1 MIRFAAFFFLLLAS
15 SCAAPPPPPSTLNLS
30 FNTSPTTCDPRK
42 SADFVSSTLVC
53 LVYEGLARCVPNGDV
68 ELALAE
74 KADVSSDGTV
84 YTFHLRK
91 SAWTDGKP
99 VTAYDFEASWK
110 KILDPSF
117 PSVCAYLLYPV
128 KNGEA
133 CAKGELPLSEAGIRA
148 LGPQTLRVELER
160 PTPYFLS
167 LTAFPLLLPY
177 PSHIQDDPP
186 IPVTNGPFRI
196 EKMAANAEIV
206 LAKNQA
212 FWNTKQVRLDRIHI
226 AIVPDETTA
235 FQMFER
241 GELDWLGGPLAPIP
255 PDALESLLERADVQF
270 IPMAATTFC
279 TFNTETLPFSNLHL
293 RKAFSYAIDRGEI
306 VREVTQ
312 AGQTAATRCLPP
324 SLFGNEKKELI
335 PAFSPIEAKE
345 LLAKGLEETGLAAA
359 DLDGLVLYF
368 RHGQIDKRLA
378 QALQKQWKDTLGV
391 SIALEQADPKS
402 QLQRLQKRDY
412 RISLASWIAQFHDPI
427 NLLERFKE
435 RGNPKNYA
443 GWEHAAFAGLL
454 ESAQRTVDPAQRRA
468 LLEEA
473 ESLFA
478 AEMPLAPIYHWSQ
491 PTIAG
496 PRIGEVPANL
506 SGAVLFEKMELKT
519 PL

>member
-1 MIRFAAFFFLLLAS
+1 MIRFAAFFFLLLAA
-15 SCAAPPPPPSTLNLS
+15 SCATPPPPPSTLNLS
-30 FNTSPTTCDPRK
+30 FNTSPATCDPRK

-74 KADVSSDGTV
+74 KVDVSPDGKV

-99 VTAYDFEASWK
+99 VTASDFEASWK
-110 KILDPSF
+110 KILDPAF

-133 CAKGELPLSEAGIRA
+133 CAKGLMPLSEAGIRA

-186 IPVTNGPFRI
+186 LPVTNGPFRI
-196 EKMAANAEIV
+196 EKLAANAEIV
-206 LAKNQA
+206 LEKNPG
-212 FWNTKQVRLDRIHI
+212 FWNPKQVRLDRIHI
-226 AIVPDETTA
+226 SIVPDETTA

-255 PDALESLLERADVQF
+255 PDALESLLEKGGVQF

-279 TFNTETLPFSNLHL
+279 TFNAETLPFSNIHL

-324 SLFGNEKKELI
+324 SLFGNEPREQL
-335 PAFSPIEAKE
+335 PTFSPIAAKE
-345 LLAKGLEETGLAAA
+345 HLAKGLEETGLSLA

-368 RHGQIDKRLA
+368 RHGQIDKRLS
-378 QALQKQWKDTLGV
+378 QALQKQWKETLGV
-391 SIALEQADPKS
+391 AVVLEQADQKS

-412 RISLASWIAQFHDPI
+412 QIALASWIAQFHDPI

-435 RGNPKNYA
+435 RSNPKNYA
-443 GWEHAAFAGLL
+443 GWERPEFARLL
-454 ESAQRTVDPAQRRA
+454 ETAQGTVDPERRK
-468 LLEEA
+468 LILEEA
-473 ESLFA
+473 EALFA
-478 AEMPLAPIYHWSQ
+478 EEMPLAPIYHWSQ

-506 SGAVLFEKMELKT
+506 SGAVLFEKMALKT
-519 PL
+519 LL